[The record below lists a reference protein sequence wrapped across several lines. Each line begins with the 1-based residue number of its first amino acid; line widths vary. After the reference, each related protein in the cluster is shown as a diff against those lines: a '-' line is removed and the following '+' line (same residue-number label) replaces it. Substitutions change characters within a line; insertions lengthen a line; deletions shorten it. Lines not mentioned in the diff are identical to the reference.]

1 MKKHKSTSSPFLASA
16 LLSAISAND
25 YTENQDGSI
34 TTGNGITAKGEYFD
48 RKNNE
53 EWQRTENLIP
63 TEGLAHI
70 LNVALGTTP
79 KPASYHL
86 ALFSAAAQPAA
97 NWTAASFATTA
108 SEIVSSTEGYSS
120 ATRPTWT
127 PTNTATNS
135 IDNMTAGN
143 VAKVT
148 IRTASSLTVQGA
160 AMLTS
165 SSKGGTTGALISA
178 SKYATPRVFQD
189 GDTYE
194 IGYRISLTV

>member
-1 MKKHKSTSSPFLASA
+1 MKSQKSLNPFLASS
-16 LLSAISAND
+16 LLAAVSAND
-25 YTENQDGSI
+25 YISNDDGSI
-34 TTGNGITAKGEYFD
+34 TTGQGITAKGEYFD
-48 RKNNE
+48 RINGG
-53 EWQRTENLIP
+53 EWTRTENLIP
-63 TEGLAHI
+63 IEGLAHI

-97 NWTAASFATTA
+97 NWTAASFASAA
-108 SEIVSSTEGYSS
+108 SEIVSMTEGYSS

-127 PTNTATNS
+127 PANTATNS
-135 IDNMTAGN
+135 IDNMAA

-148 IRTASSLTVQGA
+148 MKTASSLTVQGA
-160 AMLTS
+160 AMLTNS
-165 SSKGGTTGALISA
+165 NKGSTAGALISA
-178 SKYATPRVFQD
+178 SKYAAPRVFQD

>member
-1 MKKHKSTSSPFLASA
+1 MKSQKSLNPFLASS
-16 LLSAISAND
+16 LLAAVSAND
-25 YTENQDGSI
+25 YTNNEDGSI
-34 TTGNGITAKGEYFD
+34 TTGQGITAKGEYYD
-48 RKNNE
+48 RINGG
-53 EWQRTENLIP
+53 EWTRTENLIP

-97 NWTAASFATTA
+97 NWTAASFASTA
-108 SEIVSSTEGYSS
+108 SEIVSMTEGYSS

-127 PTNTATNS
+127 PANTSTNS
-135 IDNMTAGN
+135 IDNMAA

-148 IRTASSLTVQGA
+148 MKTASSLTVQGA
-160 AMLTS
+160 AMLTN
-165 SSKGGTTGALISA
+165 SSKGSTAGALISA
-178 SKYATPRVFQD
+178 SKYAAPRVFQD

>member
-1 MKKHKSTSSPFLASA
+1 MKSHKSLNPFLASS
-16 LLSAISAND
+16 LLAAVSAND
-25 YTENQDGSI
+25 YTSNEDGSI
-34 TTGNGITAKGEYFD
+34 TTGQGITAKGEYYD
-48 RKNNE
+48 RINGG
-53 EWQRTENLIP
+53 EWTRTENLIP

-86 ALFSAAAQPAA
+86 ALFSAAAQPQAS
-97 NWTAASFATTA
+97 WTAASFASTA
-108 SEIVSSTEGYSS
+108 SEIVSMTEGYSS

-127 PTNTATNS
+127 PANTTTNS
-135 IDNMTAGN
+135 IDNMAA

-148 IRTASSLTVQGA
+148 MKTASTLTVQGA
-160 AMLTS
+160 AMLTN
-165 SSKGGTTGALISA
+165 SSKGSTAGALISA
-178 SKYATPRVFQD
+178 SKYAAPRVFQD

>member
-1 MKKHKSTSSPFLASA
+1 MKSQKSLNPFLASS
-16 LLSAISAND
+16 LLAAVSAND
-25 YTENQDGSI
+25 YTSNDDGSI
-34 TTGNGITAKGEYFD
+34 TTGQGITAKGEYYD
-48 RKNNE
+48 RINGG
-53 EWQRTENLIP
+53 EWTRTENLIP

-86 ALFSAAAQPAA
+86 ALFSAAAQPTA
-97 NWTAASFATTA
+97 NWTAASFASNA
-108 SEIVSSTEGYSS
+108 SEIVSMTEGYSS

-127 PTNTATNS
+127 PANTATNS
-135 IDNMTAGN
+135 IDNMAA

-148 IRTASSLTVQGA
+148 MKTASTLTVQGA
-160 AMLTS
+160 AMLTN
-165 SSKGGTTGALISA
+165 SSKGSTAGALISA
-178 SKYATPRVFQD
+178 SKYSAPRVFQD

>member
-1 MKKHKSTSSPFLASA
+1 MKSHKLSRAATFSA
-16 LLSAISAND
+16 VSAAIAVND
-25 YTENQDGSI
+25 YTSNDDGSI
-34 TTGNGITAKGEYFD
+34 TTGQGITAKGEYFD
-48 RKNNE
+48 RINGG
-53 EWQRTENLIP
+53 EWTRTENLIP

-97 NWTAASFATTA
+97 NWTAASFASTA
-108 SEIVSSTEGYSS
+108 SEIVSMTEGYSA

-127 PTNTATNS
+127 PANTATNS
-135 IDNMTAGN
+135 IDNMAA

-148 IRTASSLTVQGA
+148 MKTASSLTVQGA
-160 AMLTS
+160 AMLTN
-165 SSKGGTTGALISA
+165 SSKGSTAGALISA
-178 SKYATPRVFQD
+178 SKYASPRVFQD

>member
-1 MKKHKSTSSPFLASA
+1 MKSQKSLNPFLASS
-16 LLSAISAND
+16 LLAAVSAKD
-25 YTENQDGSI
+25 YTNNEDGSI
-34 TTGNGITAKGEYFD
+34 TTGQGITAKGEYFD
-48 RKNNE
+48 RINGG
-53 EWQRTENLIP
+53 EWTRTENLIP

-97 NWTAASFATTA
+97 NWTAASFASTA
-108 SEIVSSTEGYSS
+108 SEIVSMTEGYSS

-127 PTNTATNS
+127 PANTATNS
-135 IDNMTAGN
+135 IDNMTA

-148 IRTASSLTVQGA
+148 MKTASSLTVQGA
-160 AMLTS
+160 AMLTN
-165 SSKGGTTGALISA
+165 SSKGSTAGALISA
-178 SKYATPRVFQD
+178 SKYAAPRVFQD

>member
-1 MKKHKSTSSPFLASA
+1 MKSHKSLNPFLASA
-16 LLSAISAND
+16 LLAAVSAND
-25 YTENQDGSI
+25 YTSNDDGSI
-34 TTGNGITAKGEYFD
+34 TTGQGITAKGEYYD
-48 RKNNE
+48 RINGG
-53 EWQRTENLIP
+53 EWTRTENLIP

-97 NWTAASFATTA
+97 NWTAASFASTA
-108 SEIVSSTEGYSS
+108 SEIVSMTEGYSA

-127 PTNTATNS
+127 PANTATNS
-135 IDNMTAGN
+135 IDNMAA

-148 IRTASSLTVQGA
+148 MKTASSLTVQGA
-160 AMLTS
+160 AMLTN
-165 SSKGGTTGALISA
+165 SSKGSTAGALISA
-178 SKYATPRVFQD
+178 SKYAAPRVFQD

>member
-1 MKKHKSTSSPFLASA
+1 MKSQKSLNPFLASA
-16 LLSAISAND
+16 LLAAVSAND
-25 YTENQDGSI
+25 YTTNDDGSI
-34 TTGNGITAKGEYFD
+34 TTGKGITAKGEYFD
-48 RKNNE
+48 RINGG
-53 EWQRTENLIP
+53 EWTRTENLIP

-86 ALFSAAAQPAA
+86 ALFSAAAQPQAS
-97 NWTAASFATTA
+97 WTAASFASTA
-108 SEIVSSTEGYSS
+108 SEIVSMTEGYSA

-127 PTNTATNS
+127 PTNTSTGS
-135 IDNMTAGN
+135 IDNMAA

-148 IRTASSLTVQGA
+148 MKTASSLTVQGA
-160 AMLTS
+160 AMLTTS
-165 SSKGGTTGALISA
+165 AKGGTTGALISA
-178 SKYATPRVFQD
+178 SKYAAPRVFQD

>member
-1 MKKHKSTSSPFLASA
+1 MKSHKSLNPFLAST
-16 LLSAISAND
+16 LLAAVSAKDYISND
-25 YTENQDGSI
+25 DGSI
-34 TTGNGITAKGEYFD
+34 TTGQGITAKGEYYD
-48 RKNNE
+48 RINGG
-53 EWQRTENLIP
+53 EWTRTENLIP

-86 ALFSAAAQPAA
+86 ALFSAAAQPTA
-97 NWTAASFATTA
+97 NWTAASFAGTA
-108 SEIVSSTEGYSS
+108 SEIVSMTEGYSA

-127 PTNTATNS
+127 PANTATNS
-135 IDNMTAGN
+135 IDNMAA

-148 IRTASSLTVQGA
+148 MKTASSLTVQGA
-160 AMLTS
+160 AMLTNS
-165 SSKGGTTGALISA
+165 GKGSTAGALISA
-178 SKYATPRVFQD
+178 SKYAAPRVFQD

>member
-1 MKKHKSTSSPFLASA
+1 MKSQKSLNPFLAST
-16 LLSAISAND
+16 LLAAVNAND
-25 YTENQDGSI
+25 YTTNDDGSI
-34 TTGNGITAKGEYFD
+34 TTGQGITAKGEYYD
-48 RKNNE
+48 RINGG
-53 EWQRTENLIP
+53 EWTRTENLIP

-97 NWTAASFATTA
+97 NWTAASFASTA
-108 SEIVSSTEGYSS
+108 SEIVSMTEGYSA

-127 PTNTATNS
+127 PANTATNS
-135 IDNMTAGN
+135 IDNMAA

-148 IRTASSLTVQGA
+148 MKTASSLTVQGA

-165 SSKGGTTGALISA
+165 SAKGGTTGALISA
-178 SKYATPRVFQD
+178 SKYASPRVFQD

>member
-1 MKKHKSTSSPFLASA
+1 MKSHKPLNPFLMST
-16 LLSAISAND
+16 LLAAVSAND
-25 YTENQDGSI
+25 YTNNEDGSI
-34 TTGNGITAKGEYFD
+34 TTGQGITAKGEYFD
-48 RKNNE
+48 RINDGK
-53 EWQRTENLIP
+53 WKHTGNLIP

-79 KPASYHL
+79 KPTGYYL

-97 NWTAASFATTA
+97 NWTATSFPTTA
-108 SEIVSSTEGYSS
+108 SEIVSMTEGYSA
-120 ATRPTWT
+120 ATRPVWT
-127 PTNTATNS
+127 PVNTTTGS
-135 IDNMTAGN
+135 IDNMAA

-148 IRTASSLTVQGA
+148 MKTASSLTVQGA

-165 SSKGGTTGALISA
+165 SAKGGTTGALISA
-178 SKYATPRVFQD
+178 AKYAAPRVFQD

>member
-1 MKKHKSTSSPFLASA
+1 MKLHKSSNPFLASA
-16 LLSAISAND
+16 LLAAVSAKD
-25 YTENQDGSI
+25 YTSNEDGSI
-34 TTGNGITAKGEYFD
+34 TTGQGITAKGEYYD
-48 RKNNE
+48 RINGG
-53 EWQRTENLIP
+53 EWTRTENLIP

-97 NWTAASFATTA
+97 NWTAASFASTA
-108 SEIVSSTEGYSS
+108 SEIVSMTEGYSS

-127 PTNTATNS
+127 PANTATNS
-135 IDNMTAGN
+135 IDNMAA

-148 IRTASSLTVQGA
+148 MKTASSLTVQGA
-160 AMLTS
+160 AMLTN
-165 SSKGGTTGALISA
+165 SSKGSTAGALISA
-178 SKYATPRVFQD
+178 SKYAAPRIFQD

>member
-1 MKKHKSTSSPFLASA
+1 MKSQKSLNPFLAST
-16 LLSAISAND
+16 LLAAVSAND
-25 YTENQDGSI
+25 YTNNEDGSI
-34 TTGNGITAKGEYFD
+34 TTGQGITAKGEYYD
-48 RKNNE
+48 RINGG
-53 EWQRTENLIP
+53 EWTRTENLIP

-97 NWTAASFATTA
+97 NWTAASFASTA
-108 SEIVSSTEGYSS
+108 SEIVSMTEGYSS

-127 PTNTATNS
+127 PSNTSTNS
-135 IDNMTAGN
+135 IDNMAA

-148 IRTASSLTVQGA
+148 MKTASSLTVQGA
-160 AMLTS
+160 AMLTN

-178 SKYATPRVFQD
+178 SKYAAPRVFQD

>member
-1 MKKHKSTSSPFLASA
+1 MKSQKTLNPFLASA
-16 LLSAISAND
+16 LLAAVNAND
-25 YTENQDGSI
+25 YTENPDGSI
-34 TTGNGITAKGEYFD
+34 TTGKGITAKGEYFD
-48 RKNNE
+48 RINGG
-53 EWQRTENLIP
+53 EWTRTENLIP

-86 ALFSAAAQPAA
+86 ALFSAAAQPQA
-97 NWTAASFATTA
+97 NWTAASFASTA
-108 SEIVSSTEGYSS
+108 SEIVSMTEGYSS

-127 PTNTATNS
+127 PANTSTNS
-135 IDNMTAGN
+135 IDNMAA

-148 IRTASSLTVQGA
+148 MKTASTLTVQGA

-165 SSKGGTTGALISA
+165 STKGGTTGALISA
-178 SKYATPRVFQD
+178 SKYAAPRVFQD

>member
-1 MKKHKSTSSPFLASA
+1 MNLSQAATMSA
-16 LLSAISAND
+16 LLAAVSAND
-25 YTENQDGSI
+25 YTNNEDGSI
-34 TTGNGITAKGEYFD
+34 TTGQGITAKGEYYD
-48 RKNNE
+48 RINGG
-53 EWQRTENLIP
+53 EWTRTENLIP

-86 ALFSAAAQPAA
+86 ALFSAAAQPTAS
-97 NWTAASFATTA
+97 WTAASFASTA
-108 SEIVSSTEGYSS
+108 SEIVSMTEGYSS

-127 PTNTATNS
+127 PTNTTTNS
-135 IDNMTAGN
+135 IDNMAAGS

-148 IRTASSLTVQGA
+148 MKTATTLTVQGA

-178 SKYATPRVFQD
+178 SKYAAARVFQD

>member
-1 MKKHKSTSSPFLASA
+1 MKSHKSLSPFLASA
-16 LLSAISAND
+16 LLAAVSAND
-25 YTENQDGSI
+25 YTNNEDGSI
-34 TTGNGITAKGEYFD
+34 TTGQGITAKGEYYD
-48 RKNNE
+48 RINGG
-53 EWQRTENLIP
+53 EWTCTENLIP

-97 NWTAASFATTA
+97 NWTAASFASTA
-108 SEIVSSTEGYSS
+108 SEIVSMTEGYSA

-127 PTNTATNS
+127 PANTATNS
-135 IDNMTAGN
+135 IDNMAA

-148 IRTASSLTVQGA
+148 MKTASSLTVQGA
-160 AMLTS
+160 AMLTN
-165 SSKGGTTGALISA
+165 SSKGSTAGVLISA
-178 SKYATPRVFQD
+178 SKYAAPRVFQD

>member
-1 MKKHKSTSSPFLASA
+1 MKSHKSLNPLLMSA
-16 LLSAISAND
+16 LLSAVSTKD
-25 YTENQDGSI
+25 YTNNDDGSI
-34 TTGNGITAKGEYFD
+34 TTGQGITAKGEYYD
-48 RKNNE
+48 RINGG
-53 EWQRTENLIP
+53 EWTRTENLIP

-97 NWTAASFATTA
+97 NWTAASFASTA
-108 SEIVSSTEGYSS
+108 SEIVSMTEGYSA

-127 PTNTATNS
+127 PANTVTNS
-135 IDNMTAGN
+135 IDNMAA

-148 IRTASSLTVQGA
+148 MKTASSLTVQGA
-160 AMLTS
+160 AMLTTS
-165 SSKGGTTGALISA
+165 AKGGTTGALISA
-178 SKYATPRVFQD
+178 SKYAAPRVFQD

>member
-1 MKKHKSTSSPFLASA
+1 MKSQKSLNPFLASA
-16 LLSAISAND
+16 LLAAVSSND
-25 YTENQDGSI
+25 YTSNDDGSI
-34 TTGNGITAKGEYFD
+34 TTGQGITAKGEYYD
-48 RKNNE
+48 RINGG
-53 EWQRTENLIP
+53 EWTRTENLIP
-63 TEGLAHI
+63 TEGLAYI

-97 NWTAASFATTA
+97 NWTAASFASTA
-108 SEIVSSTEGYSS
+108 SEIVSMTEGYSS

-127 PTNTATNS
+127 PANTTTNS
-135 IDNMTAGN
+135 IDNMAA

-148 IRTASSLTVQGA
+148 MKTASSLTVQGA
-160 AMLTS
+160 AMLTN

-178 SKYATPRVFQD
+178 SKYAAPRVFQD

>member
-1 MKKHKSTSSPFLASA
+1 MRSQKSLNPFLASS
-16 LLSAISAND
+16 LLAAVNAND
-25 YTENQDGSI
+25 YTTNDDGSI
-34 TTGNGITAKGEYFD
+34 TTGKGLTAKGEYFD
-48 RKNNE
+48 RINGG
-53 EWQRTENLIP
+53 EWTRTENLIP

-86 ALFSAAAQPAA
+86 ALFSAAAQPQA
-97 NWTAASFATTA
+97 NWTAASFASTA
-108 SEIVSSTEGYSS
+108 SEIVSMTEGYSS

-127 PTNTATNS
+127 PANTATNS
-135 IDNMTAGN
+135 IDNMAA

-148 IRTASSLTVQGA
+148 MKTASSLTVQGA
-160 AMLTS
+160 AMLTN
-165 SSKGGTTGALISA
+165 SSKGSTAGALISA
-178 SKYATPRVFQD
+178 SKYAAPRVFQD

>member
-1 MKKHKSTSSPFLASA
+1 MKSHKSLNPFLAST
-16 LLSAISAND
+16 LLAAVSAKDYISND
-25 YTENQDGSI
+25 DGSI
-34 TTGNGITAKGEYFD
+34 TTGQGITAKGEYYD
-48 RKNNE
+48 RINGG
-53 EWQRTENLIP
+53 EWTRTENLIP

-97 NWTAASFATTA
+97 NWTAASFASTA
-108 SEIVSSTEGYSS
+108 SEIVSMTEGYSS

-127 PTNTATNS
+127 PTNTSTNS
-135 IDNMTAGN
+135 IDNMAA

-148 IRTASSLTVQGA
+148 MKTASSLTVQGA
-160 AMLTS
+160 AMLTTS
-165 SSKGGTTGALISA
+165 AKGGTTGALISA
-178 SKYATPRVFQD
+178 SKYASPRVFQD

>member
-1 MKKHKSTSSPFLASA
+1 MKSQKSLSPFLASA
-16 LLSAISAND
+16 LLTAVSDND
-25 YTENQDGSI
+25 YTENPDGSI
-34 TTGNGITAKGEYFD
+34 TTGKGITAKGEYFD
-48 RKNNE
+48 RINGG
-53 EWQRTENLIP
+53 EWTRTENLIP

-86 ALFSAAAQPAA
+86 ALFSAAAQPQAS
-97 NWTAASFATTA
+97 WTAASFASTA

-127 PTNTATNS
+127 PANTSTNS
-135 IDNMTAGN
+135 IDNMAA

-148 IRTASSLTVQGA
+148 MKTASTLTVQGA

-165 SSKGGTTGALISA
+165 SAKGGTTGALISA
-178 SKYATPRVFQD
+178 SKYAAPRVFQD

>member
-1 MKKHKSTSSPFLASA
+1 MKSHKSLNPFLASS
-16 LLSAISAND
+16 LLAAVNANN
-25 YTENQDGSI
+25 YTSNDDGSI
-34 TTGNGITAKGEYFD
+34 TTRQGITAKGEYYD
-48 RKNNE
+48 RINGG
-53 EWQRTENLIP
+53 EWTRTENLIP

-97 NWTAASFATTA
+97 NWTAASFASTA
-108 SEIVSSTEGYSS
+108 SEIVSMTEGYSA

-127 PTNTATNS
+127 PANTATNS
-135 IDNMTAGN
+135 IDNMAA

-148 IRTASSLTVQGA
+148 MKTASSLTVQGA
-160 AMLTS
+160 AMLTN
-165 SSKGGTTGALISA
+165 SSKGSTAGALISA
-178 SKYATPRVFQD
+178 SKYASPRVFQD

>member
-1 MKKHKSTSSPFLASA
+1 MKSQKSLNPFLAST
-16 LLSAISAND
+16 LLAAVSAKDYISND
-25 YTENQDGSI
+25 DGSI
-34 TTGNGITAKGEYFD
+34 TTGQGITAKGEYYD
-48 RKNNE
+48 RINGG
-53 EWQRTENLIP
+53 EWTRTENLIP

-86 ALFSAAAQPAA
+86 ALFSAAAQPTA
-97 NWTAASFATTA
+97 NWTAASFASTA
-108 SEIVSSTEGYSS
+108 SEIVSMTEGYSA

-127 PTNTATNS
+127 PANTATNS
-135 IDNMTAGN
+135 IDNMAA

-148 IRTASSLTVQGA
+148 MKTASSLTVQGA
-160 AMLTS
+160 AMLTNS
-165 SSKGGTTGALISA
+165 GKGSTAGALISA
-178 SKYATPRVFQD
+178 SKYAAPRVFQD

>member
-1 MKKHKSTSSPFLASA
+1 MKSHKPSNLFLASA
-16 LLSAISAND
+16 LLAAVSAKD
-25 YTENQDGSI
+25 YTSNDDGSI
-34 TTGNGITAKGEYFD
+34 TTGQGITAKGEYYD
-48 RKNNE
+48 RINGG
-53 EWQRTENLIP
+53 EWTRTENLIP

-97 NWTAASFATTA
+97 NWTAASFASTA
-108 SEIVSSTEGYSS
+108 SEIVSMTEGYSS

-127 PTNTATNS
+127 PANTATNS
-135 IDNMTAGN
+135 IDNMAA

-148 IRTASSLTVQGA
+148 MKTASSLTVQGA
-160 AMLTS
+160 AMLTN
-165 SSKGGTTGALISA
+165 SSKGSTAGALISA
-178 SKYATPRVFQD
+178 SKYAAPRVFQD

>member
-1 MKKHKSTSSPFLASA
+1 MKSQKSLNPFLASA
-16 LLSAISAND
+16 LLAAVNAND
-25 YTENQDGSI
+25 YTTNDDGSI
-34 TTGNGITAKGEYFD
+34 TTGKGITAKGEYFD
-48 RKNNE
+48 RINGG
-53 EWQRTENLIP
+53 EWTRTENLIP

-86 ALFSAAAQPAA
+86 ALFSAAAQPQA
-97 NWTAASFATTA
+97 NWTAASFASTA
-108 SEIVSSTEGYSS
+108 SEIVSMTEGYSA

-127 PTNTATNS
+127 PANTSTNS
-135 IDNMTAGN
+135 IDNMAA

-148 IRTASSLTVQGA
+148 MKTASSLTVQGA

-165 SSKGGTTGALISA
+165 SAKGGTTGALISA
-178 SKYATPRVFQD
+178 SKYASPRVFQD

>member
-1 MKKHKSTSSPFLASA
+1 MKSHKSLNPLLASA
-16 LLSAISAND
+16 LLAAVSAKD
-25 YTENQDGSI
+25 YTSNDDGSI
-34 TTGNGITAKGEYFD
+34 TTGQGITAKGEYFD
-48 RKNNE
+48 RINGG
-53 EWQRTENLIP
+53 EWTRTENLIP

-86 ALFSAAAQPAA
+86 ALFSAAAQPQAS
-97 NWTAASFATTA
+97 WTAASFASTA
-108 SEIVSSTEGYSS
+108 SEIVSMTEGYSA
-120 ATRPTWT
+120 ATRPAWT

-135 IDNMTAGN
+135 IDNMAA

-148 IRTASSLTVQGA
+148 MKTASSLTVQGA

-165 SSKGGTTGALISA
+165 STKGGTTGALISA
-178 SKYATPRVFQD
+178 SKYAAARVFQD

>member
-1 MKKHKSTSSPFLASA
+1 MKSQKSLNPFLASS
-16 LLSAISAND
+16 LLAAVSAKD
-25 YTENQDGSI
+25 YTNNEDGSI
-34 TTGNGITAKGEYFD
+34 TTGQGITAKGEYFD
-48 RKNNE
+48 RINGG
-53 EWQRTENLIP
+53 EWTRTENLIP

-86 ALFSAAAQPAA
+86 ALFSAAAQPAS
-97 NWTAASFATTA
+97 NFFSASFASAA
-108 SEIVSSTEGYSS
+108 SEIVSMTEGYSS

-127 PTNTATNS
+127 PANTATNS
-135 IDNMTAGN
+135 IDNMAA

-148 IRTASSLTVQGA
+148 MKTASSLTVQGA
-160 AMLTS
+160 AMLTN
-165 SSKGGTTGALISA
+165 SSKGSTAGALISA
-178 SKYATPRVFQD
+178 SKYAAPRVFQD

>member
-1 MKKHKSTSSPFLASA
+1 MKSQKSLNPFLASS
-16 LLSAISAND
+16 LLAAVNAND
-25 YTENQDGSI
+25 YTSNEDGSI
-34 TTGNGITAKGEYFD
+34 TTGQGITAKGEYFD
-48 RKNNE
+48 RVNGG
-53 EWQRTENLIP
+53 EWARTENLIP

-79 KPASYHL
+79 KTASYHL

-97 NWTAASFATTA
+97 NWTAASFASTA
-108 SEIVSSTEGYSS
+108 SEIVSMTEGYSS

-127 PTNTATNS
+127 PANTATNS
-135 IDNMTAGN
+135 IDNMAA

-148 IRTASSLTVQGA
+148 MKTASSLTVQGA
-160 AMLTS
+160 AMLTT

-178 SKYATPRVFQD
+178 SKYAAPRVFQD

>member
-1 MKKHKSTSSPFLASA
+1 MKSHTSLNPFLASA
-16 LLSAISAND
+16 LLAAVSAKD
-25 YTENQDGSI
+25 YTNNEDGSI
-34 TTGNGITAKGEYFD
+34 TTGQGITAKGEYYD
-48 RKNNE
+48 RINGG
-53 EWQRTENLIP
+53 EWTRTENLIP

-97 NWTAASFATTA
+97 NWTAASFASTA
-108 SEIVSSTEGYSS
+108 SEIVSMTEGYSA

-127 PTNTATNS
+127 PANTATNS
-135 IDNMTAGN
+135 IDNMAA

-148 IRTASSLTVQGA
+148 MKTASSLTVQGA
-160 AMLTS
+160 AMLTN
-165 SSKGGTTGALISA
+165 SSKGSTAGALISA
-178 SKYATPRVFQD
+178 SKYAAPRVFQD

>member
-1 MKKHKSTSSPFLASA
+1 MKSQKSLNPFLASA
-16 LLSAISAND
+16 LLAAVSAND
-25 YTENQDGSI
+25 YTSNEDGSI
-34 TTGNGITAKGEYFD
+34 TTGQGITAKGEYFD
-48 RKNNE
+48 RINGG
-53 EWQRTENLIP
+53 EWARTENLIP

-97 NWTAASFATTA
+97 NWTAASFASTA
-108 SEIVSSTEGYSS
+108 SEIVSMTEGYSA

-127 PTNTATNS
+127 PTNTSTGS
-135 IDNMTAGN
+135 IDNMAA

-148 IRTASSLTVQGA
+148 MKTASSLTVQGA
-160 AMLTS
+160 AMLTTS
-165 SSKGGTTGALISA
+165 AKGGTTGALISA
-178 SKYATPRVFQD
+178 SKYAAPRVFQD

>member
-1 MKKHKSTSSPFLASA
+1 MKSQKSLNPFLASA
-16 LLSAISAND
+16 LLAAVNAND
-25 YTENQDGSI
+25 YTTNDDGSI
-34 TTGNGITAKGEYFD
+34 TTGKGITAKGEYFD
-48 RKNNE
+48 RINGG
-53 EWQRTENLIP
+53 EWTRTENLIP

-86 ALFSAAAQPAA
+86 ALFSAAAQPQAS
-97 NWTAASFATTA
+97 WTAASFASTA

-127 PTNTATNS
+127 PANTSTNS
-135 IDNMTAGN
+135 IDNMAA

-148 IRTASSLTVQGA
+148 MKTASTLTVQGA

-165 SSKGGTTGALISA
+165 SAKGGTTGALISA
-178 SKYATPRVFQD
+178 SKYAAPRVFQD